1 MSVRL
6 RRVAVLVCPSVAL
19 IGALVRDAGAAQ
31 APALG
36 RDTVFFPPPDRIAVR
51 DMRAVPWI
59 QLAPGIRVHTVVG
72 PRASFSYG
80 EFDSGGVAPLH
91 HHTREQSDVG
101 LSGVFDVTIGDRVE
115 PLGPGTA
122 LIVPP
127 NVAHSIAN
135 RRGGTMT
142 AVEFH
147 TVPRPDLVPPRPTT
161 TFPSS
166 AEAIAPP
173 ARPLAAVLDTVSES
187 GTTLVGETTTLRWR
201 RLAGRSTDLHPAP
214 TSAELFVYVAH
225 GDADLI
231 DASRTTRL
239 HAGSLVFIPAQSIHV
254 SLRPVGASAVTFG
267 EFALRP

>member
-1 MSVRL
+1 MSVRP
-6 RRVAVLVCPSVAL
+6 RSVAVLLWPSLAL
-19 IGALVRDAGAAQ
+19 IGAIAPYALAAQ
-31 APALG
+31 APD
-36 RDTVFFPPPDRIAVR
+36 RDTVFFLPVDHVAIR
-51 DMRAVPWI
+51 DMHAVPWI

-101 LSGVFDVTIGDRVE
+101 LSGVFDVTLGDRVE
-115 PLGPGTA
+115 PLGPGAA
-122 LIVPP
+122 LIVPS

-135 RRGGTMT
+135 RRGGRMT

-166 AEAIAPP
+166 VEAIPP
-173 ARPLAAVLDTVSES
+173 PVRPLATMLDTVSES

-201 RLAGRSTDLHPAP
+201 RLARGSIDLHPTP
-214 TSAELFVYVAH
+214 TSAELFVYLAH

-231 DASRTTRL
+231 DGSRTTRL
-239 HAGSLVFIPAQSIHV
+239 HAGALIVIPAQSIHV
-254 SLRPVGASAVTFG
+254 SLRPVAASSAATFG

>member
-6 RRVAVLVCPSVAL
+6 GRVAVVLWPSLAL
-19 IGALVRDAGAAQ
+19 IGALAPDAVAAQ
-31 APALG
+31 APPPD
-36 RDTVFFPPPDRIAVR
+36 RDSVFFPAADHVAIR
-51 DMRAVPWI
+51 DMHAVPWI

-115 PLGPGTA
+115 PLGAGTA

-142 AVEFH
+142 AIEFH
-147 TVPRPDLVPPRPTT
+147 TVPRPDLVPPRPTM

-166 AEAIAPP
+166 AEAVPPP
-173 ARPLAAVLDTVSES
+173 ARPLGTMLDTVSES

-201 RLAGRSTDLHPAP
+201 RLARASIDLHPAP

-239 HAGSLVFIPAQSIHV
+239 RAGSVIFIPAQLIHV
-254 SLRPVGASAVTFG
+254 SLRPVGASAVTLG